1 MKKRKKL
8 IFLLGIFIV
17 MIIINHNK
25 VFGEQGYTI
34 KLYDVNVNV
43 NENNSFN
50 ITETITTDFYEN
62 KHGIIRQIPTTNNIV
77 RNDGSKT
84 KNFARITDI
93 EVNAPYRK
101 ISDSSYMSLMIGD
114 SSKTLIGEN
123 TYIIKYKYSLYGRDK
138 LTDADEFYYNLI
150 GDRWDTDVENVT
162 FKITMPKEF
171 DKKLL
176 GFTSG
181 YRGSIDSS
189 NVEYSVNGN
198 VITGSINKKLSAN
211 QGVTVRLTLPEGYFF
226 NIFDFLYNR
235 FMIIV
240 NFIKREY
247 INITLLISLLFLI
260 KTLIMWI
267 KYGKDDK
274 IIERV
279 EFYPPKDYNSA
290 EIGYLYNGKVTNEA
304 VVSILIQLANE
315 GYIKIEEINK
325 ENLLKKKTF
334 KIRKLKEY
342 SGNDEIEKTFFEGL
356 FKNGEPDE
364 KELEKKIEIE
374 RQNGKKVTG
383 YKLTRIKRSLPIKVV
398 TEKEL
403 KNKFYT
409 TINKIKKKLIEHD
422 DIVYEKNENKKEK
435 VSSMTN
441 KICFLSLCSIFIY
454 SELNIFYKFA
464 AVIILQILIPKLMNI
479 IFFKKK
485 SIKNI
490 IKIVV
495 FLLISGLMSAD
506 SIYEIAVQNEKVK
519 LFYILILICLIGM
532 NVLNILMSK
541 RTKYGTEILGQIKGF
556 KRFLETAEKN
566 QLEALVEKNPEYFFD
581 ILPYTYALGV
591 SKKWIKQFETIAV
604 TPPEWF
610 INNCD
615 DFEKSDVIRLI
626 TNTVNEV
633 NVSMTYGIKEER
645 EKRSYGYSSDSSY
658 SSYDN
663 YSSNDNSSDYSSNSG
678 GGSVGGGSGGGGGSS
693 W

>member
-8 IFLLGIFIV
+8 FFLLGIFIV
-17 MIIINHNK
+17 IMIINHNK

-84 KNFARITDI
+84 KNYARITDI
-93 EVNAPYRK
+93 EVNSPYRK

-138 LTDADEFYYNLI
+138 LTEADEFYYNLI
-150 GDRWDTDVENVT
+150 GDRWDTDIEKVT

-189 NVEYSVNGN
+189 SVEYSVNGN

-409 TINKIKKKLIEHD
+409 TINKIKKNLIEHD

-435 VSSMTN
+435 VRTMTN